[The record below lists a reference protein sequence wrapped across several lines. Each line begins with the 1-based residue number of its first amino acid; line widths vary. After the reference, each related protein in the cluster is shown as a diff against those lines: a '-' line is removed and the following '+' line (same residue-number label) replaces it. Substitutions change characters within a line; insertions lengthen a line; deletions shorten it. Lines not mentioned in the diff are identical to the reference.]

1 MVLLRG
7 RNLDI
12 NECAAIIK
20 NISKGSDFIFAK
32 NTTYGLGGAAEI
44 AYYPEN
50 LQEACALTEFLL
62 KTNKEFCVIG
72 GGSDILA
79 SDSGYEGAVIS
90 TKKLDKIRYSN
101 GYLYCQ
107 SGVKVSKL
115 LSFCKE
121 RGLSGLE
128 YLAGIPA
135 TVGGL
140 AFMNAGISCRH
151 IEQDIVSVYIFDGKL
166 RKLSNV
172 DCKFSNKH
180 STMRDIKCL
189 ILSMKL
195 KIEQKSSEIVKQNI
209 DYYLSR
215 RSALPKGRSCGCIFK
230 NPDNVTSAGK
240 IIEMCGLKGY
250 KFGCARVSCG
260 HANFIINNGCSS
272 SDIYSLIKYVKS
284 EVYKKTRIA
293 LEEEVVYIGKFND
306 SDC

>member
-1 MVLLRG
+1 M
-7 RNLDI
+7 DI
-12 NECAAIIK
+12 KECAAIVQ
-20 NISKGSDFIFAK
+20 NISKISDFFFAQ

-50 LQEACALTEFLL
+50 LREACALTEFLL
-62 KTNKEFCVIG
+62 KNNKEFCVIG

-79 SDSGYEGAVIS
+79 SDSGYQGAVIC
-90 TKKLDKIRYSN
+90 TKRLAKIRYSN
-101 GYLYCQ
+101 GYLHCQ

-115 LSFCKE
+115 LSYCKE

-140 AFMNAGISCRH
+140 AFMNAGISFRH
-151 IEQDIVSVYIFDGKL
+151 IEQDIVSVSVFDGKL
-166 RKLSNV
+166 RKLSNT
-172 DCKFSNKH
+172 DCKFGNKH

-189 ILSMKL
+189 ILNVKF
-195 KIEQKSSEIVKQNI
+195 KVEQKDPEKVKQNI
-209 DYYLSR
+209 DYFLSR

-230 NPDNVTSAGK
+230 NPDKDTSAGK
-240 IIEMCGLKGY
+240 IIEQCGLKGY
-250 KFGCARVSCG
+250 KAGFARVSDE
-260 HANFIINNGCSS
+260 HANFIINSGCNS

-284 EVYKKTRIA
+284 EVYKKTGIA

-306 SDC
+306 SDS